1 MEFASL
7 GSRFIELL
15 DSDVGKA
22 ALGGSGS
29 GFKKFLATIKLAQNQ
44 TEVNN
49 ELIDRQYEI
58 IESENHDR
66 IVYSNTL
73 PSSGDRVFKGGV
85 LLERLE
91 IDEEQDVQV
100 WNG

>member
-29 GFKKFLATIKLAQNQ
+29 GFKKFLATINLPKIRQKSTTNS
-44 TEVNN
+44 
-49 ELIDRQYEI
+49 LID
-58 IESENHDR
+58 NM
-66 IVYSNTL
+66 
-73 PSSGDRVFKGGV
+73 K
-85 LLERLE
+85 
-91 IDEEQDVQV
+91 
-100 WNG
+100 